1 MASPAASVP
10 ISQNRQS
17 LLANGMAIVW
27 AFALAKLIFH
37 IYFNNRYGYFRDEFD
52 YIACGNH
59 LQWGYVDQPPMV
71 PFLIHICRALLG
83 DSLRAIRFIPAV
95 ASSLLVVQTAVLA
108 RELGGRRYGVLLSA
122 ICSVIALQ
130 YLSNGSLLGT
140 NCLEPNLWMACAY
153 FAILAIKRNDPR
165 YWLWFGVFAGLGME
179 NKYSMALFG
188 FGIVVGLLLT
198 AQRRVFL
205 NKWIW
210 LGGVAAF
217 LMFLPNLLWNIHYDW
232 PFVQLMHNIRAE
244 GRDVVL
250 GPWEY
255 FFQQTLLLNPLTA
268 PIWLTGLFALLFSAR
283 LKPYRVLG
291 WCYVV
296 CYAVFFILHGKNYY
310 LAPVYPM
317 LLAAGAVM
325 IEVALDRPKN
335 DRSEVVRPEGSRPES
350 ARPRLQ
356 WLKPVI
362 VIVLLASGV
371 HTAPIVIPI
380 FSPAHFLQYTKT
392 LPFKLPVME
401 HSHARAALPQW
412 YADQFGWQEI
422 VDETAVAWKRLAPE
436 ERPDCGIFA
445 QDYGQAGA
453 IDFLGRRY
461 GLPASLS
468 GHQTWFL
475 WGPRGYSGNC
485 MIVLGDRKERLE
497 ELFEHVEYVGTS
509 ADNPWALETEISVY
523 ICRGAKFGTLA
534 QLWPRLKRW
543 R

>member
-1 MASPAASVP
+1 MANSSASVP
-10 ISQNRQS
+10 TTNQSRQS
-17 LLANGMAIVW
+17 LLASGMAIVW
-27 AFALAKLIFH
+27 AIALAKLILH

-52 YIACGNH
+52 YIACGDH

-71 PFLIHICRALLG
+71 PFLIHICRAVLG

-108 RELGGRRYGVLLSA
+108 RELGGRRYAVVLSA
-122 ICSVIALQ
+122 ICSVVALQ

-153 FAILAIKRNDPR
+153 FAILAIKRSDER

-198 AQRRVFL
+198 AQRRVFIE
-205 NKWIW
+205 KWIW
-210 LGGVAAF
+210 LGGAAAF
-217 LMFLPNLLWNIHYDW
+217 LIFLPNLLWNIHYDW

-250 GPWEY
+250 GPGEY
-255 FFQQTLLLNPLTA
+255 FFQQTLLVNPLTA

-283 LKPYRVLG
+283 MKPYRVLG
-291 WCYVV
+291 WCYLV
-296 CYAVFFILHGKNYY
+296 CYAVFFALHGKNYY

-317 LLAAGAVM
+317 LLAAGVVT
-325 IEVALDRPKN
+325 IEFALDRRES
-335 DRSEVVRPEGSRPES
+335 DRPES
-350 ARPRLQ
+350 VRPHLQ

-371 HTAPIVIPI
+371 HTAPIVIPV
-380 FSPAHFLQYTKT
+380 FSPERFLEYTKT

-401 HSHARAALPQW
+401 HDHARAALPQW

-422 VDETAVAWKRLAPE
+422 VDETAVAWNRLAPE

-485 MIVLGDRKERLE
+485 MIVLDDRKEVLDH
-497 ELFEHVEYVGTS
+497 LWEHVDYVGTS
-509 ADNPWALETEISVY
+509 APNPYALEQKIDVF
-523 ICRGAKFGTLA
+523 ICRGKKFESMA
-534 QLWPRLKRW
+534 ALWPRLKRW